1 MLTSTHSA
9 EILDVLQAV
18 LRILCRGLPQ
28 YLVEAKPWLQKD
40 DTAFLAALRN
50 LINDQRHYSR
60 KVADAIGERGG
71 RPDAGP
77 FPLNYM
83 NVNDLSLDF
92 LKKRILEQLRDD
104 HDALKDIAKQLA
116 DHHDLHSLVE
126 EIEGNYRGH
135 IELLET

>member
-1 MLTSTHSA
+1 MLTTTHSA
-9 EILDVLQAV
+9 EILDVLQEV

-40 DTAFLAALRN
+40 DVAFLAALRN

-60 KVADAIGERGG
+60 QVADAIGERGG
-71 RPDAGP
+71 RPAPGP

-83 NVNDLSLDF
+83 AVNDLSLDF
-92 LKKRILEQLRDD
+92 LKKRIFEQLRED
-104 HDALKDIAKQLA
+104 HDTLKNIAKQLA
-116 DHHDLHSLVE
+116 DHHDLTSLVE

-135 IELLET
+135 IEVLES